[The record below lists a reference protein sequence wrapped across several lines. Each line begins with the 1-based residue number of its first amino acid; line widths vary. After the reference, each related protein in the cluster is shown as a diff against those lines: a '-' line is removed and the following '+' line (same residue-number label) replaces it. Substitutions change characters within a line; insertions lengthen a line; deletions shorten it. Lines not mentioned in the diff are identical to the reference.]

1 MINFWYSFIDTVLPF
16 QWAELDFMK
25 NALLAVLLVSP
36 IFGMLGTMIVNNKMA
51 FFSDALGHG
60 AFTGVAIGSIVG
72 ILSPVLG
79 AIAFSLVFSILITI
93 VKSKSRTSADTII
106 GVFSSIA
113 ISSGLVLLSV
123 GGRNINKYSSYLY
136 GDLLGISPSDILMLL
151 IAFIGVFLLWLLL
164 FNKMLLISVNQS
176 LARSRGINTIVVE
189 IIFTSAIAVI
199 VTVGIQWVGLLIINS
214 LLVLP
219 AAAARNVTINVRQ
232 YHLLSV
238 LFALFSSLL
247 GLVLSY
253 YWNSTTGAT
262 IVLISAGIYFITLA
276 LRNKVG

>member
-1 MINFWYSFIDTVLPF
+1 MMNFWYSLIDTVLPF

-36 IFGMLGTMIVNNKMA
+36 IFGILGTMIVNNKMA

-60 AFTGVAIGSIVG
+60 AFTGVAIGSIMG
-72 ILSPVLG
+72 ILNPVLG
-79 AIAFSLVFSILITI
+79 AIAFSIAFSILITI
-93 VKSKSRTSADTII
+93 VKSKSKTSTDTII

-123 GGRNINKYSSYLY
+123 GGKNINKYSSYLY

-151 IAFIGVFLLWLLL
+151 IAFVGVFLLWLLL

-176 LARSRGINTIVVE
+176 LARSRGINTIVTE
-189 IIFTSAIAVI
+189 TIFTSAIAVI

-219 AAAARNVTINVRQ
+219 AAAARNVSVNVRQ

-238 LFALFSSLL
+238 LFALFSGLL
-247 GLVLSY
+247 GLILSY

-262 IVLISAGIYFITLA
+262 IVLISGGIYFLTLA

>member
-1 MINFWYSFIDTVLPF
+1 
-16 QWAELDFMK
+16 
-25 NALLAVLLVSP
+25 
-36 IFGMLGTMIVNNKMA
+36 
-51 FFSDALGHG
+51 
-60 AFTGVAIGSIVG
+60 
-72 ILSPVLG
+72 
-79 AIAFSLVFSILITI
+79 
-93 VKSKSRTSADTII
+93 
-106 GVFSSIA
+106 
-113 ISSGLVLLSV
+113 
-123 GGRNINKYSSYLY
+123 
-136 GDLLGISPSDILMLL
+136 
-151 IAFIGVFLLWLLL
+151 
-164 FNKMLLISVNQS
+164 MLLISVNQS